1 MAMNK
6 PVIHQQWNSLDGAR
20 ALSILA
26 VLACHLLPLG
36 PKTYFDLNI
45 AVGQFG
51 MAIFFA
57 LSGFLIAHKLI
68 TEESIFDF
76 AVNRA
81 VRIFPLL
88 WLLLLISFA
97 WKLPSLDVDTVTAHF
112 LVFVNNLPQYYFP
125 ETEHLWSVCV
135 EIHFYILTAV
145 FFFLLKRSG
154 LGFLVLLGV
163 FLSLYRYQEQ
173 ALFNTSTLFR
183 IDELLAGLAVG
194 LLWHS
199 DTPLARQIKKVLST
213 INPFFILIVLAAASL
228 APAHPVLFIFRPY
241 IAALFIGALL
251 YNQQNWSTK
260 AFAHEKWQWLSKH
273 AYALYIIHPFL
284 MVTWLAS
291 GDKLTMYAK
300 RPILFVV
307 LFVLAYLS
315 TKYFERY
322 FIQAGKQWLAER
334 KLAKQKPILVPTSKP
349 STANSV
355 IYENRAKNTV

>member
-145 FFFLLKRSG
+145 FFFLL
-154 LGFLVLLGV
+154 LL
-163 FLSLYRYQEQ
+163 S
-173 ALFNTSTLFR
+173 
-183 IDELLAGLAVG
+183 
-194 LLWHS
+194 
-199 DTPLARQIKKVLST
+199 
-213 INPFFILIVLAAASL
+213 
-228 APAHPVLFIFRPY
+228 
-241 IAALFIGALL
+241 
-251 YNQQNWSTK
+251 
-260 AFAHEKWQWLSKH
+260 
-273 AYALYIIHPFL
+273 
-284 MVTWLAS
+284 
-291 GDKLTMYAK
+291 
-300 RPILFVV
+300 
-307 LFVLAYLS
+307 
-315 TKYFERY
+315 
-322 FIQAGKQWLAER
+322 
-334 KLAKQKPILVPTSKP
+334 
-349 STANSV
+349 
-355 IYENRAKNTV
+355 

>member
-1 MAMNK
+1 MTMNK
-6 PVIHQQWNSLDGAR
+6 PAIGQQWNSLDGAR
-20 ALSILA
+20 ALSILC

-45 AVGQFG
+45 AIGQFG

-68 TEESIFDF
+68 TEESLFDF

-97 WKLPSLDVDTVTAHF
+97 WRLPSMDVDAITSHV
-112 LVFVNNLPQYYFP
+112 LVFVNNLPQYYLP

-135 EIHFYILTAV
+135 EVHFYLLTAV

-154 LGFLVLLGV
+154 LGFLVLIGV

-183 IDELLAGLAVG
+183 IDELLVGLAVG
-194 LLWHS
+194 LLWHT
-199 DTPLARQIKKVLST
+199 DTPLARQIKKILST
-213 INPFFILIVLAAASL
+213 INPLFMLIALAGASL

-241 IAALFIGALL
+241 LAALFIGALI
-251 YNQQNWSTK
+251 YNQQTWSTK
-260 AFAHEKWQWLSKH
+260 AFAHTKWQWLSKH

-284 MVTWLAS
+284 LITWLAS
-291 GDKLTMYAK
+291 GDKLSMYAK

-307 LFVLAYLS
+307 LFGLAYLS
-315 TKYFERY
+315 TRYFEKYF
-322 FIQAGKQWLAER
+322 IHSGKQWLFER
-334 KLAKQKPILVPTSKP
+334 KISNRKPNLTPTSTP
-349 STANSV
+349 TTADS
-355 IYENRAKNTV
+355 ILYEHRAKNSI